1 MIDDEKKV
9 AHLRSQYRNTFT
21 SKAGRVVLS
30 HMLAELRFYSTAMTE
45 EEVTLQNYAKNL
57 LAHMGILD
65 ADNVQRIT
73 DALLT
78 VPPKGTTTNEQGEE

>member
-1 MIDDEKKV
+1 MTDREK

-21 SKAGRVVLS
+21 SHAGRVVLG
-30 HMLAELRFYSTAMTE
+30 HMLAELKFFSTAMTD

-57 LAHMGILD
+57 LAHLGVLD
-65 ADNVQRIT
+65 AENVQRIT

-78 VPPKGTTTNEQGEE
+78 VPPRGTNFDSQGE